1 MDHYKIYVIRCT
13 LPNYPKPYVGLT
25 KRTLQVRFKEH
36 KSSARKDKGCVVLS
50 RSMEKYGLDNFK
62 IELLEDLGETT
73 KDKANEAEIRWITKL
88 NSVAPN
94 GLNVS
99 KGGQLNADPT
109 PEEKERLSEL
119 ARKRYVDHPELRE
132 VSRKRAEVSL
142 NTPDSIA
149 KAQAELKRL
158 REEDPAWVTEKAR
171 KMSEA
176 KKGRTQDP
184 EVVER
189 RAAAQRGTTH
199 ATHFRKYPDD
209 SELPK
214 YVTIRRDILK
224 NGEVKLGVMAND
236 RVLPKKNF
244 TSQSDS
250 LEEKIRMAIE
260 YLATSSRNSA
270 AQPWK
275 K

>member
-1 MDHYKIYVIRCT
+1 MNHYKIYVIRCT

-25 KRTLQVRFKEH
+25 KRTLQVRFNEH
-36 KSSARKDKGCVVLS
+36 KSSARKIKGCLVLS
-50 RSMEKYGLDNFK
+50 RSMQKHGIDNFN

-73 KDKANEAEIRWITKL
+73 KANANEAEIRWIAEL
-88 NSVAPN
+88 NSVVPN

-109 PEEKERLSEL
+109 PEQKERLSEL
-119 ARKRYVDHPELRE
+119 ARKRYLDHPELRE
-132 VSRKRAEVSL
+132 VSRRRAEVSL
-142 NTPDSIA
+142 NNPDTVA
-149 KAQAELKRL
+149 NAQAELKRL
-158 REEDPAWVTEKAR
+158 REDPVWVADVAR

-236 RVLPKKNF
+236 GVLPKKNF
-244 TSQSDS
+244 TRQSDS

-260 YLATSSRNSA
+260 YLATSPRNFA
-270 AQPWK
+270 AHP
-275 K
+275 

>member
-1 MDHYKIYVIRCT
+1 MNHYKIYVIRCT
-13 LPNYPKPYVGLT
+13 LSNYPKPYVGMT
-25 KRTLQVRFKEH
+25 KRTLNRRFNEH
-36 KSSARKDKGCVVLS
+36 KSSARKIKGCVVLS
-50 RSMEKYGLDNFK
+50 RSMKKHGIDNFK

-73 KDKANEAEIRWITKL
+73 KDKANEAEIRWIAEL
-88 NSVAPN
+88 NSIAPN

-109 PEEKERLSEL
+109 PEQRERLSEL
-119 ARKRYVDHPELRE
+119 ASKRYLDHPELRE

-142 NTPDSIA
+142 NNPDSIA
-149 KAQAELKRL
+149 KSQATLKRL
-158 REEDPAWVTEKAR
+158 REDPAWVADVAR

-189 RAAAQRGTTH
+189 RAAALRGTTH
-199 ATHFRKYPDD
+199 ATYFRKYPDD
-209 SELPK
+209 PDLPK

-236 RVLPKKNF
+236 GVLPKKNF
-244 TSQSDS
+244 TRQSDS
-250 LEEKIRMAIE
+250 LEKKIRMAIE
-260 YLATSSRNSA
+260 YLATSPRNSA
-270 AQPWK
+270 T
-275 K
+275 

>member
-1 MDHYKIYVIRCT
+1 
-13 LPNYPKPYVGLT
+13 
-25 KRTLQVRFKEH
+25 
-36 KSSARKDKGCVVLS
+36 
-50 RSMEKYGLDNFK
+50 MEKYGLDNFK
-62 IELLEDLGETT
+62 IELLEDLGATT
-73 KDKANEAEIRWITKL
+73 KAKANEAEIQWITKL

-132 VSRKRAEVSL
+132 VSRKHAEVSL
-142 NTPDSIA
+142 NNPDTIA

-158 REEDPAWVTEKAR
+158 REEDPAWVAEKAR
-171 KMSEA
+171 KQSVAMT
-176 KKGRTQDP
+176 GRTQDP

-189 RAAAQRGTTH
+189 RAAAQRGTTRP
-199 ATHFRKYPDD
+199 THFRKYPDD
-209 SELPK
+209 PELPK

-270 AQPWK
+270 TQPWK